1 MAEVLAGSLS
11 VTRPAASGEGD
22 FETFIRITADGTVT
36 AFNGHVDLG
45 TGIRTALGQIVAEE
59 LDVSF
64 ARVIMVL
71 GDTSRVP
78 NQGATIA
85 SETIQIT
92 AVPLRKAAAQARHF
106 LLARAVQRLEL
117 RLSELSVEDG
127 LIRGRDNRSVSYGE
141 LIAGDNIRL
150 ELAEDVEVK
159 AVDAYTIVGQS
170 VPRVD
175 VPAKATG
182 ELVYVHDVRVP
193 GMLHGRVV
201 RPPYAG
207 VDAGDFVSTSLIAVD
222 ETSVRDIPGLV
233 AVVRISDFVGVVT
246 EREENAIKAAAQ
258 LKLTWK
264 PTPTLPDLK
273 DVETALRANP
283 SKPRVLIDK
292 GDVDAAIA
300 AADKPMQ
307 RTYVWPYQM
316 HGSIGPSC
324 AVADVQDEFV
334 RVWSGTQNPHPL
346 RADLAILLQR
356 PEDEIDVIR
365 MEAAGCY
372 GRNCA
377 DDVSADAVL
386 LSRAVGRPVRVQL
399 TREQEHAWEPK
410 GTAQLM
416 DVNGGLNADGSVAA
430 YDFATR
436 YPSNG
441 APTLALLLT
450 GMIPAVPDVFHM
462 GDRTAIPPYDYDA
475 MRVVA
480 HDMPPIVR
488 ASWLRGV
495 SALPNTFAHESY
507 IDELATEAGVDPIE
521 YRLRYLKDSRA
532 VDLVN
537 AVAKRAEWNSSP
549 GLEGAGRRRRHRAR
563 ARLCLRAVCPQQVS
577 RLWRG
582 MVGMDC
588 RRRR

>member
-1 MAEVLAGSLS
+1 MAAPDSPINPELLPGSLS
-11 VTRPAASGEGD
+11 IVRRVGSGAEAG
-22 FETFIRITADGTVT
+22 FETFIKITADGSVT

-64 ARVIMVL
+64 ARVVVVL

-78 NQGATIA
+78 DQGATIA
-85 SETIQIT
+85 SETIQVT

-106 LLARAVQRLEL
+106 LIARAAERLEL
-117 RLSELSVEDG
+117 SVEDLAIEDG
-127 LIRGRDNRSVSYGE
+127 LIRGKDNRSVSYGE
-141 LIAGDNIRL
+141 LIAGEAIRL
-150 ELAEDVEVK
+150 ELADDVLVK
-159 AVDAYTIVGQS
+159 SVDAYTIVGRS
-170 VPRVD
+170 IPRVD
-175 VPAKATG
+175 LPAKATG

-207 VDAGDFVSTSLIAVD
+207 VDAGDFVGISLIAVD

-233 AVVRISDFVGVVT
+233 KVVQIGDFIGLVA

-258 LKLTWK
+258 LKVSWK
-264 PTPTLPDLK
+264 PTPTLPNLK
-273 DVETALRANP
+273 DVDTALRANP
-283 SKPRVLIDK
+283 STPRVLIDK

-307 RTYVWPYQM
+307 RTYIWPYQM

-324 AVADVQDEFV
+324 AVADCRDEVV
-334 RVWSGTQNPHPL
+334 RVWSGTQNPHML
-346 RADLAILLQR
+346 RTDLALLLAR
-356 PEDEIDVIR
+356 PDTEIDVIR

-416 DVNGGLNADGSVAA
+416 DVKGGLRADGNVAG

-450 GMIPAVPDVFHM
+450 GTIA
-462 GDRTAIPPYDYDA
+462 
-475 MRVVA
+475 
-480 HDMPPIVR
+480 
-488 ASWLRGV
+488 
-495 SALPNTFAHESY
+495 
-507 IDELATEAGVDPIE
+507 
-521 YRLRYLKDSRA
+521 
-532 VDLVN
+532 
-537 AVAKRAEWNSSP
+537 
-549 GLEGAGRRRRHRAR
+549 
-563 ARLCLRAVCPQQVS
+563 
-577 RLWRG
+577 
-582 MVGMDC
+582 
-588 RRRR
+588 

>member
-1 MAEVLAGSLS
+1 MGATDLPENHEMQPGSLS
-11 VTRPAASGEGD
+11 VGRPAMSGAKAIS
-22 FETFIRITADGTVT
+22 ETFITITSDGSVT

-64 ARVIMVL
+64 ARVVVVL
-71 GDTSRVP
+71 GDTSRAP

-106 LLARAVQRLEL
+106 LLARAAERLEL
-117 RLSELSVEDG
+117 PIEDLAIDDG
-127 LIRGRDNRSVSYGE
+127 LIRGHNRTVSFGE
-141 LIAGDNIRL
+141 LIGDEIIRL
-150 ELAEDVEVK
+150 ELVDDVKLKSVES
-159 AVDAYTIVGQS
+159 YSIVGQS
-170 VPRVD
+170 MPRID
-175 VPAKATG
+175 LPAKATG
-182 ELVYVHDVRVP
+182 ELVYVHDMRVP

-207 VDAGDFVSTSLIAVD
+207 VDAGPFVGTSLIAVD
-222 ETSVRDIPGLV
+222 ESSVRDIPGLV
-233 AVVRISDFVGVVT
+233 AVVRIGDFVGVIA
-246 EREENAIKAAAQ
+246 EREENAVKAAAQ
-258 LKLTWK
+258 LQVSWK

-283 SKPRVLIDK
+283 STPRTLIDR
-292 GDVDAAIA
+292 GDVDAALA
-300 AADKPMQ
+300 AAAKPMQ
-307 RTYVWPYQM
+307 RTYIWPYQM

-324 AVADVQDEFV
+324 SVADFKDDHV
-334 RVWSGTQNPHPL
+334 RVWSGTQNPHLL
-346 RADLAILLQR
+346 RADLALLLQR
-356 PEDEIDVIR
+356 PESEIDVIR

-410 GTAQLM
+410 GTGQLM
-416 DVNGGLNADGSVAA
+416 DVKGGLNADGSVAG

-450 GMIPAVPDVFHM
+450 GAISPVPIVSEM
-462 GDRTAIPPYDYDA
+462 GDRTAIPPYDYEA

-495 SALPNTFAHESY
+495 SALPNTFAHESF
-507 IDELATEAGVDPIE
+507 IDELAAEAGVDPIE
-521 YRLRYLKDSRA
+521 YRLRYLRDPRA

-537 AVAKRAEWNSSP
+537 AVAERAGWKI
-549 GLEGAGRRRRHRAR
+549 GRAH
-563 ARLCLRAVCPQQVS
+563 V
-577 RLWRG
+577 
-582 MVGMDC
+582 
-588 RRRR
+588 